1 MKFTATWASC
11 ILSNVSFQWKRKAE
25 CCFGQRKM
33 GEEDLWKVNS
43 NCSAVS
49 FPVTEVF
56 LKEVYLCQVKHRLF
70 QSCSKTGEAPW
81 EQHLP
86 SAPIAFGTGRFLSHP
101 EKAEKAQTGF
111 FFVHTESKKAS
122 SSSECVSRSLLL
134 HHLFLLQKPRSGV
147 VCSMEFSLPHLPA
160 IVLGFF
166 IVCLSVLYAS
176 FCGFDSDINV
186 YRLLDF
192 FLL

>member
-1 MKFTATWASC
+1 MS
-11 ILSNVSFQWKRKAE
+11 R
-25 CCFGQRKM
+25 
-33 GEEDLWKVNS
+33 EDLWKVNS
-43 NCSAVS
+43 NCSVVS
-49 FPVTEVF
+49 FPVTEVP
-56 LKEVYLCQVKHRLF
+56 LKEVYLYQVKHNISVLQQNKESTLGTALTLCTDSPVLF
-70 QSCSKTGEAPW
+70 EPLAQGGFS
-81 EQHLP
+81 
-86 SAPIAFGTGRFLSHP
+86 PIQRRWKRHKL
-101 EKAEKAQTGF
+101 E

-122 SSSECVSRSLLL
+122 SSLGFLSRSLPL

-166 IVCLSVLYAS
+166 IVCLFVLYSS

>member
-1 MKFTATWASC
+1 MSGKTQNISVLQQNRGSTLGTALTLCTHSLWHRE
-11 ILSNVSFQWKRKAE
+11 VSLFPIQRRWK
-25 CCFGQRKM
+25 
-33 GEEDLWKVNS
+33 
-43 NCSAVS
+43 
-49 FPVTEVF
+49 
-56 LKEVYLCQVKHRLF
+56 KHKL
-70 QSCSKTGEAPW
+70 E
-81 EQHLP
+81 
-86 SAPIAFGTGRFLSHP
+86 
-101 EKAEKAQTGF
+101 

-122 SSSECVSRSLLL
+122 SSSECVSSLLL

-147 VCSMEFSLPHLPA
+147 VCSMEFSLLHLPA

-166 IVCLSVLYAS
+166 IVCLSVLYSS